1 MTRISSTTF
10 LVVLCVAFL
19 STIHPVSSI
28 GGWETIHILVNR
40 LNGKHSQQIITADE
54 TSSERRTSNFNK
66 KSSNTHDGSSDS
78 SSSST
83 SSNKKRHVGEVT
95 MTNNKSNRGVKNV
108 SSSSSSAAA
117 FVPRGR
123 RGVCSDGDDLKT
135 IDFVRNSNPFL

>member
-10 LVVLCVAFL
+10 LIVLCAAFL
-19 STIHPVSSI
+19 STIHPASSI

-66 KSSNTHDGSSDS
+66 KSSNDHDGSSDS
-78 SSSST
+78 SSS

-108 SSSSSSAAA
+108 SSSSSSSVA

>member
-1 MTRISSTTF
+1 MTRLLSTTF
-10 LVVLCVAFL
+10 LVAICVAFL
-19 STIHPVSSI
+19 STIHPTSAI

-54 TSSERRTSNFNK
+54 TSSERRTSDLNSSNK
-66 KSSNTHDGSSDS
+66 KGSSDS
-78 SSSST
+78 SSSS

-108 SSSSSSAAA
+108 SSSSAVA

-123 RGVCSDGDDLKT
+123 RGRGVCSDGDDLKT

>member
-10 LVVLCVAFL
+10 LVLCVAFL
-19 STIHPVSSI
+19 STIHPVYAI

-78 SSSST
+78 SSST
-83 SSNKKRHVGEVT
+83 SNKKRHVGEVT

-108 SSSSSSAAA
+108 SSSSSSVVA

-123 RGVCSDGDDLKT
+123 RGVCSDGDDFKT